1 MEVPQSP
8 PRECK
13 DDDALALTHEIGE
26 GDLKLVEF
34 RVAGELSGQRNQV
47 SIGRQAGRLRGLR
60 NIDNVFRFDVIRP
73 APLEDVPSSLG

>member
-8 PRECK
+8 PRERK

-34 RVAGELSGQRNQV
+34 RVAVELSSQRNQV
-47 SIGRQAGRLRGLR
+47 SIGR
-60 NIDNVFRFDVIRP
+60 
-73 APLEDVPSSLG
+73 